1 MDTAAC
7 LAGQFITHP
16 VSSAVSCCVSCCQL
30 PSGITINTVMKISEI
45 LQPKQP
51 SAINDTKTLDVVA
64 QDTAPSNRSAIM
76 DGVSRVLRRVA
87 GKGVKQGFR
96 CTSGTRKGRVV
107 ANAKTCNARLN
118 PSKGAKI
125 SQKRQAKAKQTA
137 IKRSRTMRSGG
148 ASQRLKGI
156 QIRTG
161 KGTSPM
167 GRSGKLLK
175 SKFVKPAKSKKK

>member
-16 VSSAVSCCVSCCQL
+16 VSSAVSSAVSCCQL
-30 PSGITINTVMKISEI
+30 LSGITINTVMKISEI

-51 SAINDTKTLDVVA
+51 SAINYTETLDVVA

-137 IKRSRTMRSGG
+137 AKRARTIRSGG
-148 ASQRLKGI
+148 GSRRLKGI
-156 QIRTG
+156 QIGTS
-161 KGTSPM
+161 KGTAPM
-167 GRSGKLLK
+167 KKGSRLQK
-175 SKFVKPAKSKKK
+175 SRIIKPKKK